1 MTALRLLVVEDDGEL
16 RSLLTRGLTEEGF
29 QVSTAADGACALS
42 GQIDALAALVID
54 IGLPD
59 ADGRDVCQALRA
71 EGATVPVLFLTA
83 RDAVTDRLAGF
94 RRGGGDYPTKTL
106 P

>member
-1 MTALRLLVVEDDGEL
+1 MTALRLLVVEDDAEP
-16 RSLLTRGLTEEGF
+16 RSVLTRGLAEEGV
-29 QVSTAADGACALS
+29 QVSTAADGASALS
-42 GQIDALAALVID
+42 AQIDALDALVID

-83 RDAVTDRLAGF
+83 RDAVTDRLA
-94 RRGGGDYPTKTL
+94 RVSPRGGACPT
-106 P
+106 